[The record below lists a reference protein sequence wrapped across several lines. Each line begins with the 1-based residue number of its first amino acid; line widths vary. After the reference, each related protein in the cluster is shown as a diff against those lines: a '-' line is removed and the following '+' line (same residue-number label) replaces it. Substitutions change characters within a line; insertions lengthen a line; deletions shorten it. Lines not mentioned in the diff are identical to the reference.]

1 MINKKALGAAIR
13 NQRKAK
19 KLKQND
25 VSAETNLSRNY
36 ISDIESGRYAPSI
49 DTLSRIARCLDMDLN
64 ILKMSEI
71 QVVDMQLDH

>member
-1 MINKKALGAAIR
+1 MIDKRALGAAIR
-13 NQRKAK
+13 NHRKAM

-49 DTLSRIARCLDMDLN
+49 DALSKLAVCLNMDLN

-71 QVVDMQLDH
+71 QVVKNE